1 MAPPPGE
8 CVRDL
13 VAGTA
18 GAPFGCLR
26 DLGQLAAI
34 ATRFASDRAM
44 WRARV
49 RHNPV
54 RRWYVRLAWAADHEV
69 WLLGWTTG
77 QTVGLHDHGGSAGA
91 FVVTEGELLE
101 EHLESGEG
109 VDLRRTRCGPG
120 TVRSFPHRH
129 VHDLWNPGPGVATS
143 IHVYSPPLG
152 SMTFYSYEK
161 AASIRPT
168 RIEHVAATS
177 ATRQSPARDVAS
189 RKEGTRMSTAVVA
202 NEITGAAAEAAFRLR
217 RGARLRQ

>member
-1 MAPPPGE
+1 MAPPPSE
-8 CVRDL
+8 RVPDL
-13 VAGTA
+13 AAGNPA
-18 GAPFGCLR
+18 APFGRPL

-34 ATRFASDRAM
+34 ATRFASERTV

-49 RHNPV
+49 RHDPL
-54 RRWYVRLAWAADHEV
+54 RRWYVRLAWEADHEV
-69 WLLGWTTG
+69 WLLGWTPG

-109 VDLRRTRCGPG
+109 IDLRRTRCRRGA
-120 TVRSFPHRH
+120 VRRFPPRH

-152 SMTFYSYEK
+152 SMTFYAYEK

-168 RIEHVAATS
+168 RIEHLAAGS
-177 ATRQSPARDVAS
+177 PARHSPARDFVS
-189 RKEGTRMSTAVVA
+189 RMAGTRMPTSVA
-202 NEITGAAAEAAFRLR
+202 ANAISGAAAERASPLR
-217 RGARLRQ
+217 RGGF